1 MIGMNAST
9 GKQLDGT
16 AHLAQ
21 SVGKILCTPLGSRIR
36 YRDFGSA
43 LFHLIDFPANAAN
56 VMLLRAATALAL
68 RKWEPRLSIA
78 KIGVSGTFA
87 DGTLTISIAGKR
99 TDVAAP
105 NTQVSLSIPIS
116 N

>member
-1 MIGMNAST
+1 MNATT
-9 GKQLDGT
+9 GQQLDGT

-21 SVGKILCTPLGSRIR
+21 SIGKILTTPLGSRQMR
-36 YRDFGSA
+36 EEFGSA

-56 VMLLRAATALAL
+56 VMLMRAATALAI

-78 KIGVSGTFA
+78 KIGVAGSFA
-87 DGTLTISIAGKR
+87 DGTLSISIAGKR
-99 TDVAAP
+99 TDVAEP
-105 NTQVSLSIPIS
+105 NAQVTLSIPIP